1 MVNEKDI
8 LARLQA
14 GESVQS
20 IADELID
27 AINAANAKF
36 RAEEEE
42 KAKKL
47 AEEKKKAEEKAAME
61 AKKAELA
68 ATIATS
74 VMEYLALADPEL
86 VESEDEELT
95 AEEVQKLLDTVIPF
109 MSSMK
114 NIQTL
119 FPASPSGKPVIT
131 LHNSHADDADE
142 IIKNFLTANM
152 L

>member
-14 GESVQS
+14 GESVQK
-20 IADELID
+20 IADELIN
-27 AINAANAKF
+27 AINSANDKF

-47 AEEKKKAEEKAAME
+47 AEEKKKAEEKA

-86 VESEDEELT
+86 VEGEDEELT

-131 LHNSHADDADE
+131 LHSDNTDNADE

>member
-8 LARLQA
+8 LARIQA
-14 GESVQS
+14 GESVQA

-47 AEEKKKAEEKAAME
+47 AEEKKKAEEKA

-131 LHNSHADDADE
+131 IHNNTNDADE
-142 IIKNFLTANM
+142 IIKNFLSANM

>member
-14 GESVQS
+14 GESVQK
-20 IADELID
+20 IADELIN
-27 AINAANAKF
+27 AINSANDKF

-47 AEEKKKAEEKAAME
+47 AEEKKKAEEKA

-86 VESEDEELT
+86 VASEDEELT

-119 FPASPSGKPVIT
+119 FPASPSGKPVIKICNNNT
-131 LHNSHADDADE
+131 NDADE
-142 IIKNFLTANM
+142 IIKNFLSVNM

>member
-14 GESVQS
+14 GESVQK
-20 IADELID
+20 IADEFIN
-27 AINAANAKF
+27 AINSANDKF

-47 AEEKKKAEEKAAME
+47 AEEKKKAEEKE

-86 VESEDEELT
+86 VESEDEDLT

-131 LHNSHADDADE
+131 IHDTHANDADE

>member
-14 GESVQS
+14 GESVQK
-20 IADELID
+20 IADEFIN
-27 AINAANAKF
+27 AINSANDKF

-47 AEEKKKAEEKAAME
+47 AEEKKKAEEKE

-95 AEEVQKLLDTVIPF
+95 AGEVQKLLDTVIPF

-131 LHNSHADDADE
+131 IHDTHANDADE

>member
-14 GESVQS
+14 GESVQK
-20 IADELID
+20 IADEFIN
-27 AINAANAKF
+27 AINSANDKF

-47 AEEKKKAEEKAAME
+47 AEEKKKAEETA

-86 VESEDEELT
+86 VESEDEDLT

-131 LHNSHADDADE
+131 IHDTHTDNADE

>member
-20 IADELID
+20 IADELIN
-27 AINAANAKF
+27 AINSANEKF

-47 AEEKKKAEEKAAME
+47 AEEKKKAEEKAV
-61 AKKAELA
+61 KKTELA
-68 ATIATS
+68 TTIATS
-74 VMEYLALADPEL
+74 VMEYLALVDPKL
-86 VESEDEELT
+86 VEDEDEELS
-95 AEEVQKLLDTVIPF
+95 AEEVQKLLDAVIPF

-131 LHNSHADDADE
+131 LRSNDVDNADE

>member
-14 GESVQS
+14 GESVQK
-20 IADELID
+20 IADEFIN
-27 AINAANAKF
+27 AINSANDKF

-47 AEEKKKAEEKAAME
+47 AEEKKKAEEKE

-86 VESEDEELT
+86 VESEDEDLT

-119 FPASPSGKPVIT
+119 FPASSNGKPVIT
-131 LHNSHADDADE
+131 IHDTHANDADE